1 MTSAVCTRCV
11 TLTVPRT
18 IAVLLAAL
26 MVASLATPVAA
37 QEQPWDDEL
46 YERLVEMR
54 EPYNEQAASLDL
66 GVADGMIANERITF
80 EVTKGSETAHFWLE
94 TDGEKRITDMG
105 RGEHENPTLVA
116 KTDAATI
123 RDVATS
129 ETPSAALA
137 SAVES
142 GDVTLTGQSAGK
154 WTATA
159 VFNVALKLKNLLG
172 L

>member
-1 MTSAVCTRCV
+1 M
-11 TLTVPRT
+11 TLTLSRT

-26 MVASLATPVAA
+26 LVASLATPVVAQ

-46 YERLVEMR
+46 YERMVEMR
-54 EPYNEQAASLDL
+54 EPYNEQAPKLDL
-66 GVADGMIANERITF
+66 GVADGMLANERITF
-80 EVTKGSETAHFWLE
+80 EVTRGGETAHFWLE
-94 TDGEKRITDMG
+94 TDGQKRIADMG

-123 RDVATS
+123 RGVATS
-129 ETPSAALA
+129 ETPSAAMA

-142 GDVTLTGQSAGK
+142 GDITFTGQSAGK
-154 WTATA
+154 WTATT
-159 VFNVALKLKNLLG
+159 VFNIALGVKNLLG

>member
-1 MTSAVCTRCV
+1 M

-46 YERLVEMR
+46 YERMVEMR

-80 EVTKGSETAHFWLE
+80 EVTRGGETAHFWLE

-123 RDVATS
+123 RSVATS
-129 ETPSAALA
+129 ETPSAAMA

-142 GDVTLTGQSAGK
+142 GDITFTGQSAGK
-154 WTATA
+154 WTATT
-159 VFNVALKLKNLLG
+159 VFNIALSVKSFLG